1 MGKKR
6 KRQSIEH
13 DAIVGRFAA
22 RLRELRHAR
31 GMTQTAL
38 AQAAQVTSTY
48 IGRLENGGAAPGI
61 DLVARLAVA
70 LGAELT
76 ELLPTT
82 DPPDPVEVLR
92 TQAQRLFD
100 GLLTSADRETLQ
112 LLVPFLARLGESAAP
127 SGR

>member
-6 KRQSIEH
+6 KRQPIEH

-38 AQAAQVTSTY
+38 AEAAQVTSTY

-61 DLVARLAVA
+61 DLVARLAAA
-70 LGAELT
+70 LGAELA

-100 GLLTSADRETLQ
+100 GLPTAADRETLQ
-112 LLVPFLARLGESAAP
+112 LLVPFLARLGESSAP

>member
-6 KRQSIEH
+6 KRQPIEH
-13 DAIVGRFAA
+13 DEIVRRFAA

-31 GMTQTAL
+31 GMTQATL

-61 DLVARLAVA
+61 DLVARLAKA

-82 DPPDPVEVLR
+82 DPPDPVDVLR
-92 TQAQRLFD
+92 IQAQRLFD
-100 GLLTSADRETLQ
+100 GLLPAANRETLQ
-112 LLVPFLARLGESAAP
+112 LLVPFLARLGESPSP
-127 SGR
+127 SG

>member
-1 MGKKR
+1 
-6 KRQSIEH
+6 
-13 DAIVGRFAA
+13 
-22 RLRELRHAR
+22 
-31 GMTQTAL
+31 MTQTAL
-38 AQAAQVTSTY
+38 AEAAQVTSTY

-61 DLVARLAVA
+61 DLVARLAAA
-70 LGAELT
+70 LGAELS

-100 GLLTSADRETLQ
+100 GLLIAADRETLQ
-112 LLVPFLARLGESAAP
+112 LLVPFLARLGESSAP

>member
-1 MGKKR
+1 M
-6 KRQSIEH
+6 
-13 DAIVGRFAA
+13 
-22 RLRELRHAR
+22 
-31 GMTQTAL
+31 
-38 AQAAQVTSTY
+38 AQAVPRWWRLVRLSRLG
-48 IGRLENGGAAPGI
+48 IGGP
-61 DLVARLAVA
+61 VARLAVA

-112 LLVPFLARLGESAAP
+112 VLVPFLARLGESSAP